1 MALAHSSVQG
11 ATDGAAKGPAAE
23 DTYVFPASFAQQ
35 RLWLLEQLQ
44 PGTPTYNVPAALR
57 LEGALDVVA
66 LEASLQAIVQRH
78 EALRTTFGTA
88 GGELVQ
94 IVAATRDV
102 VMRLTDLSALPLAQR
117 EREAQRLIAIEA
129 ETP

>member
-1 MALAHSSVQG
+1 MALAHPPAYD
-11 ATDGAAKGPAAE
+11 ATDGAAVKQGAE

-57 LEGALDVVA
+57 LDGPLDVAA

-78 EALRTTFGTA
+78 EALRTTFSTA

-94 IVAATRDV
+94 IVAATREV
-102 VMRLTDLSALPLAQR
+102 TLRRVDLVALPAT
-117 EREAQRLIAIEA
+117 ER
-129 ETP
+129 